1 VLHERIGMEQIIGTV
16 RQVTIEDE
24 MRDAYL
30 DYAMSV
36 IVQRAL
42 PDVRDGLKPVH
53 RRILYAMNELGLGA
67 GAGFRKSAT
76 IVGEVLGKYHP
87 HGDVSVYDALVRL
100 AQDFSMRHRLVDG
113 QGNFGSVDGDPPA
126 AYRYTEARLTAVAEE
141 MLRDIDRGTVDF
153 VPNYDGR
160 QEEPT
165 VLPSKLP
172 QLLLNGSDGI
182 AVGMATRI
190 PPHNLRELCDAIILL
205 IRTPETTV
213 TELSEI
219 IKGPDFPTGG
229 TLFGAEGIRNAYA
242 TGRGRMIVRAES
254 HVEELRNGR
263 TGIIVTEL
271 PFQVNKAVLQERI
284 AELVNER
291 RIEGISNINDESDR
305 EGMRLVIELKRDA
318 QVDAVLNSLYKH
330 SDLQISYSANMLALV
345 DNQPRVLSLDQM
357 LRHYLAHRRDV
368 VTRRTQYELER
379 QRRNAHILEGRVIAL
394 DNLDAVIALIRASA
408 SSAVAQDGLIASFN
422 LSEAQARA
430 ILELTLSRLA
440 ALERQRIIDELA
452 EVRTRV
458 ADLEDILARPERVD
472 ALIVEDL
479 EDLKTRF
486 GDDRRTRIVLAEV
499 DNLTAADLIAPE
511 DVVVTMTTKGY
522 IKRVPAS
529 TYRAQGRGGKG
540 IVGMVTRD
548 ADAVSQLFV
557 ANTHDNI
564 LFFTNRGRAFQLKV
578 YELPDKDRTA
588 RGVPV
593 ANVIAAEP
601 GERVGAIL
609 TLPAGRVDGYIVM
622 ATTRGTIKRTPLYD
636 FRNVRRSGLIAI
648 GLADDDELA
657 WVHLSAGDE
666 DMMLVTT
673 DGRAIRFQQEDVRSM
688 GRPAA
693 GVRGIRLHSD
703 DRVVAMGLVC
713 EQGDLLVVTEEGYGK
728 RTALAEY
735 PTHGRGGGGVA
746 TIRPG
751 DRIGP
756 IVAAAVTH
764 DSIGE
769 MILMSGGGKI
779 IRQPIDTV
787 PRLGRAT
794 QGVRLMRLNEGDSV
808 VSMAFLR
815 DGEEEAGVAGEGGDT
830 GATADTDDTDDTP
843 EAGARLAGAGVAP
856 DNADAGAS
864 DSDAPGASNEDE
876 D

>member
-1 VLHERIGMEQIIGTV
+1 MEQSIGNV

-53 RRILYAMNELGLGA
+53 RRILHAMNELGLGA
-67 GAGFRKSAT
+67 GAGYRKSAT

-126 AYRYTEARLTAVAEE
+126 AYRYTEARMTAMAEE

-165 VLPSKLP
+165 VLPAKLP

-205 IRTPETTV
+205 IRNAEATM

-219 IKGPDFPTGG
+219 VKGPDFPTGG

-242 TGRGRMIVRAES
+242 TGRGRMVLRAES

-291 RIEGISNINDESDR
+291 RIEGIANINDESDR
-305 EGMRLVIELKRDA
+305 QGMRLVIELKRDA

-330 SDLQISYSANMLALV
+330 SDLQTAYSANMLALV
-345 DNQPRVLSLDQM
+345 DGQPRVLSLDQM

-368 VTRRTQYELER
+368 VTRRTRYELDR

-394 DNLDAVIALIRASA
+394 DNLDAVITLIRASA
-408 SSAVAQDGLIASFN
+408 SSAVAQDELIARFA
-422 LSEAQARA
+422 LSEVQARA

-440 ALERQRIIDELA
+440 ALERQKIIDELA
-452 EVRTRV
+452 EVRVRV
-458 ADLEDILARPERVD
+458 ADLEDILARPARVD
-472 ALIVEDL
+472 TIIVDEL
-479 EDLKTRF
+479 ADLKTRF
-486 GDDRRTRIVLAEV
+486 GDDRRTRIVQAEV

-540 IVGMVTRD
+540 IVGMVTRE

-564 LFFTNRGRAFQLKV
+564 LFFTNKGRAFQLKV

-601 GERVGAIL
+601 GERVSAIL
-609 TLPAGRVDGYIVM
+609 TLPAGRTDGYIVM
-622 ATTRGTIKRTPLYD
+622 ATTRGTVKRTPLYD

-657 WVHLSAGDE
+657 WVQLSAGDE
-666 DMMLVTT
+666 DVMLVTT
-673 DGRAIRFQQEDVRSM
+673 DGRAIRFEQDDVRSM

-693 GVRGIRLHSD
+693 GVRGIRLKPD
-703 DRVVAMGLVC
+703 DRVVAMGLVQ
-713 EQGDLLVVTEEGYGK
+713 EQGDLLVVTDEGYGK
-728 RTALAEY
+728 RTALVEY

-751 DRIGP
+751 DKIGP

-764 DSIGE
+764 DTVGE

-794 QGVRLMRLNEGDSV
+794 QGVRLMRLNEGDNV
-808 VSMAFLR
+808 VSMAFLG
-815 DGEEEAGVAGEGGDT
+815 DGEPDAEAVGDGLEFVGDGELDSLGNGGPAYAGDAERAPGDGSNGSGPRDTGDGAPDYAGGDSEPAFE
-830 GATADTDDTDDTP
+830 G
-843 EAGARLAGAGVAP
+843 
-856 DNADAGAS
+856 
-864 DSDAPGASNEDE
+864 
-876 D
+876 